1 MSNFSYFFEPIQKGN
16 TNLTEMAIY
25 NSIKFNGEFIP
36 LWGGNKT
43 HVVQN
48 RLISENGKT
57 KTGSPI
63 TIFDGE
69 GIIISLDGSAG
80 SMTYKNGERFA
91 LNHHAGFFKVKDK
104 MKGSINP
111 LFFALSFEKKLTDIS
126 VSDGSKT
133 LSLKQ
138 IDSLDFEMPDK
149 KIQDEFISLTKPV
162 LVKRE
167 QITRLLNKMGSIKNK
182 IISNDYH
189 EYQITD
195 VNISD
200 VFDYMSGNSGLT
212 EKYLY
217 SRISSTNE
225 IKYKILTGSIDISD
239 VSVIHQCSNPKNP
252 LKRIKVF
259 VGEGIHVVR
268 KGKAGHVNYL
278 PEDHYTLN
286 DDAYILYL
294 KNDCNYEISLKWI
307 TIQYKKIFQDY
318 SSSSDN
324 GTWNMT
330 GFFKNVIID
339 IPSYKEQ
346 MKIVKEY
353 EKIERLEKSMKHVVK
368 RIENIFQK
376 QLSF

>member
-1 MSNFSYFFEPIQKGN
+1 MSNFSHFFEPIQKGN
-16 TNLTEMAIY
+16 TKLTEMAIY

-36 LWGGNKT
+36 LWGGNKK
-43 HVVQN
+43 HVVKN

-57 KTGSPI
+57 KTGLPI

-80 SMTYKNGERFA
+80 SMTYKNEERFA
-91 LNHHAGFFKVKDK
+91 LNHHAGFFKVKDE
-104 MKGSINP
+104 MKEYINP
-111 LFFALSFEKKLTDIS
+111 LFFALSFEKKLMDIS

-149 KIQDEFISLTKPV
+149 KTQDEFIYFTKP
-162 LVKRE
+162 LLEKSE
-167 QITRLLNKMGSIKNK
+167 QITRLLNKIDSIKNK
-182 IISNDYH
+182 IISHDYD
-189 EYQITD
+189 EYQSTD

-200 VFDYMSGNSGLT
+200 VLDYMSGNSGLT

-217 SRISSTNE
+217 SRISPTNE
-225 IKYKILTGSIDISD
+225 IKYKILTGSIDIFD
-239 VSVIHQCSNPKNP
+239 VSLIHQCSNPKNP
-252 LKRIKVF
+252 LKPIKVF

-294 KNDCNYEISLKWI
+294 KDDCNYEISLKWI
-307 TIQYKKIFQDY
+307 TVQYKKIFQDY

-346 MKIVKEY
+346 MKIVKKF
-353 EKIERLEKSMKHVVK
+353 EKIERLEKSMKYMVK
-368 RIENIFQK
+368 KIENIFQK
-376 QLSF
+376 QLSY